1 MKKLVIFFL
10 VLLMLSFYGGEFATE
25 TAIIVTPESSL
36 VIKGKTNVN
45 KFDCKF
51 NVQNLNNPIP
61 VFFKFENSKLVFEE
75 TSLVLKNT
83 CFDCG
88 NNGMNKDF
96 YNLLKSDVYPEVV
109 LKLKEVKEDNYH
121 KNWVN
126 AKIAIKIAG
135 VVNSYNVPLKLE
147 GNKRMMI
154 KGSLNLN
161 IRDFNIEP
169 PKKAL
174 GLIVVDE
181 IIKIDLNLNVKEHS
195 N

>member
-1 MKKLVIFFL
+1 
-10 VLLMLSFYGGEFATE
+10 MLSFYGGEFATE

-61 VFFKFENSKLVFEE
+61 VFFKLENSKLVFEE

-88 NNGMNKDF
+88 NKGMNKDF
-96 YNLLKSDVYPEVV
+96 YNLLKSDAYPEVI

-121 KNWVN
+121 KNWVS
-126 AKIAIKIAG
+126 AKIDIKIAG
-135 VVNSYNVPLKLE
+135 VMNSYSVPLKFE

-154 KGSLNLN
+154 KGTLNLN

>member
-10 VLLMLSFYGGEFATE
+10 VLLMLSFYKGDFATE
-25 TAIIVTPESSL
+25 TAIVVTPESSL
-36 VIKGKTNVN
+36 VIKVKTNVN

-61 VFFKFENSKLVFEE
+61 VFFKVENSKLVFEE
-75 TSLVLKNT
+75 TSLVLKNS

-88 NNGMNKDF
+88 NKGINKDF
-96 YNLLKSDVYPEVV
+96 YNLLNSDVYPEVV
-109 LKLKEVKEDNYH
+109 LKLKEVKIDNYH
-121 KNWVN
+121 KNWIS
-126 AKIAIKIAG
+126 AKIDIKIAG

-147 GNKRMMI
+147 GEERMMI
-154 KGSLNLN
+154 KGVLNLN
-161 IRDFNIEP
+161 ISDFNLEP

-181 IIKIDLNLNVKEHS
+181 MIKIDLNLKVKEIGS
-195 N
+195 